1 MEKLKH
7 KLKGHGG
14 FTLMEMLIVVA
25 IIAILI
31 AIGIPMFNTA
41 LENAREAT
49 DDANK
54 RAALELAMV
63 EVMTEDTLA
72 GTEITKDTDTIEAY
86 YKIGDGK
93 KGVLVAKANQPTQGY
108 GKGTASGDDPESH
121 KDQIVKVTYKH
132 KEKKP
137 EDQFTAEWVDA
148 AASGGSG
155 GGSGSGSTP

>member
-31 AIGIPMFNTA
+31 AIGIPMFNAA

-63 EVMTEDTLA
+63 EVMTKDTLA
-72 GTEITKDTDTIEAY
+72 GKSVKLGTGETSKEAY

-93 KGVLVAKANQPTQGY
+93 KGVLVDSSSGLTPY
-108 GKGTASGDDPESH
+108 GKGTASGADGNDHTEE
-121 KDQIVKVTYKH
+121 IIKVTYTPNSTN
-132 KEKKP
+132 P
-137 EDQFTAEWVDA
+137 EDEFKAEWEEP
-148 AASGGSG
+148 S
-155 GGSGSGSTP
+155 